1 MKNIAIIPARSGSK
15 GLKDKN
21 IKMLNNKPLIAYS
34 IEAAIK
40 TGLFEDVMVSTD
52 SEQYASVAKEYGAEV
67 PFLRS
72 EITSGDAAGSFD
84 VVREVLSMYAEIG
97 KRFESICLLQPT
109 SPLRDCAD
117 IENAY
122 RLLEEKKSNAV
133 TSVCEVDHS
142 PLWTMTLDETLSL
155 AEFRKNASSSIQR
168 QKLANYYRLNGAIY
182 IRKIEYT
189 DRGILLLDNDEVAYI
204 MEKNKSVDIDTVED
218 FEYAEFLIQKK
229 RLIYENSYVPLE
241 GV

>member
-34 IEAAIK
+34 IVAAIK

-52 SEQYASVAKEYGAEV
+52 SEQYASVAKEYGAKV

-72 EITSGDAAGSFD
+72 EITSGDSAGSFD
-84 VVREVLSMYAEIG
+84 VVREVLSMYAETG

-122 RLLEEKKSNAV
+122 RLLEEKKANAV

-155 AEFRKNASSSIQR
+155 SEFRKNTSSSIQR

-189 DRGILLLDNDEVAYI
+189 DKGILLLDDDEVAYI

-218 FEYAEFLIQKK
+218 FEYAEFLIQKN
-229 RLIYENSYVPLE
+229 R
-241 GV
+241 G

>member
-21 IKMLNNKPLIAYS
+21 IKILNNKPLIAHS

-40 TGLFEDVMVSTD
+40 TGLFDVVMLSTD

-72 EITSGDAAGSFD
+72 EITSGDSAGSFD
-84 VVREVLSMYAEIG
+84 VVREVLSMYAETG

-122 RLLEEKKSNAV
+122 RLLEEKKANAV

-155 AEFRKNASSSIQR
+155 SEFRKNASSSIQR

-189 DRGILLLDNDEVAYI
+189 DKGILLLDNDEVAYI
-204 MEKNKSVDIDTVED
+204 MEKNKSIDIDTVED
-218 FEYAEFLIQKK
+218 FEYAEFLIQKN
-229 RLIYENSYVPLE
+229 R
-241 GV
+241 G

>member
-21 IKMLNNKPLIAYS
+21 IKILNNKPLIAHS

-40 TGLFEDVMVSTD
+40 TGLFDVVMLSTD

-72 EITSGDAAGSFD
+72 EITSGDSAGSFD
-84 VVREVLSMYAEIG
+84 VVREVLSMYAETG

-122 RLLEEKKSNAV
+122 RLLEEKKANAV

-155 AEFRKNASSSIQR
+155 SEFRKNASSSIQR

-189 DRGILLLDNDEVAYI
+189 DKGILLLDNDEVAYI
-204 MEKNKSVDIDTVED
+204 MEKNKSVDIDSVED
-218 FEYAEFLIQKK
+218 FEYAEFLIQKN
-229 RLIYENSYVPLE
+229 R
-241 GV
+241 G

>member
-21 IKMLNNKPLIAYS
+21 IKILNNKPLIAYS

-40 TGLFEDVMVSTD
+40 TGLFDVVMLSTD

-72 EITSGDAAGSFD
+72 EITSGDSAGSFD
-84 VVREVLSMYAEIG
+84 VVREVLSMYAETG

-122 RLLEEKKSNAV
+122 RLLEKKKANAV

-155 AEFRKNASSSIQR
+155 SEFRKNASSSIQR

-189 DRGILLLDNDEVAYI
+189 DKGILLLDNDEVAYI
-204 MEKNKSVDIDTVED
+204 MEKNKSIDIDTVED
-218 FEYAEFLIQKK
+218 FEYAEFLIQKN
-229 RLIYENSYVPLE
+229 R
-241 GV
+241 G

>member
-21 IKMLNNKPLIAYS
+21 IKILNNKPLIAYS

-40 TGLFEDVMVSTD
+40 TGLFDVVMLSTD

-72 EITSGDAAGSFD
+72 EITSGDSAGSFD
-84 VVREVLSMYAEIG
+84 VVREVLSMYAETG

-122 RLLEEKKSNAV
+122 RLLEEKKANAV

-155 AEFRKNASSSIQR
+155 SEFRKNASSSIQR

-189 DRGILLLDNDEVAYI
+189 DKGILLLDNDEVAYI
-204 MEKNKSVDIDTVED
+204 MEKNKSIDIDTVED
-218 FEYAEFLIQKK
+218 FEYAEFLIQKN
-229 RLIYENSYVPLE
+229 R
-241 GV
+241 G